1 MFLSPKRMFSSAVP
15 LSFIIDAVRY
25 CWTREFP
32 VVFVGKHRT
41 SFVVLVKDAYNSHN
55 SFSLTA
61 KLSIIRGLGMFPNKH
76 FPDFPFLRRAGK
88 LHLYRQMPSLPSLSR
103 IRDKNSYPEK
113 MVIPKTSGRWRI
125 SNISSCFF
133 RDNFLVITKGF
144 FIQQILPEQN
154 SG

>member
-1 MFLSPKRMFSSAVP
+1 MFLCLSPKRMFSSAVP

-88 LHLYRQMPSLPSLSR
+88 LHLYRQMPSLRVCYTWNKPVISEFALMNSEKSLVFIENSLKICYNPSCHA
-103 IRDKNSYPEK
+103 
-113 MVIPKTSGRWRI
+113 VA
-125 SNISSCFF
+125 
-133 RDNFLVITKGF
+133 
-144 FIQQILPEQN
+144 
-154 SG
+154 